1 MAVNKKPNAANSVNP
16 LRNYLIL
23 VVGFAAF
30 VSVSVGI
37 AIAFASQHL
46 NQIQLWILIAFLAI
60 FPIIALGIITQ
71 LILRF
76 TNKLTVGEHDD
87 AIDWEI
93 VSAIKQKENIN
104 LEVSELAKAM
114 KVPAEQMNDLR
125 SAYIVA
131 EDLALRKIQQEAEIP
146 LMRYVNIGD
155 AEFNA
160 LCIDKDLITCV
171 EVTFVVTPDI
181 KQKKISNIL
190 KKLASAK
197 STLRRIREGSRIRLL
212 LVIVTQL
219 DREGEAKLRSS
230 LVSKFTS
237 TPVDVDI
244 RLLDFHTL
252 QQVYAE
258 E

>member
-1 MAVNKKPNAANSVNP
+1 MAVTKKPNTENSTNP

-23 VVGFAAF
+23 VVAFAAF
-30 VSVSVGI
+30 VSFSVGI
-37 AIAFASQHL
+37 AIAFASPNL
-46 NQIQLWILIAFLAI
+46 NQLQLWILIGFLAI
-60 FPIIALGIITQ
+60 FPIIALAIITQ
-71 LILRF
+71 LILKF
-76 TNKLTVGEHDD
+76 TNKLSVGGNDD
-87 AIDWEI
+87 QIEWEI

-104 LEVSELAKAM
+104 AEVNELAKVM
-114 KVPAEQMNDLR
+114 KVPEEQLNDLR

-181 KQKKISNIL
+181 KQKKISKIL
-190 KKLASAK
+190 NKLASAK
-197 STLRRIREGSRIRLL
+197 STLKRIREGSRIRLL

-219 DREGEAKLRSS
+219 DRQAEAKLRSS

-244 RLLDFHTL
+244 RLLDFHVL

-258 E
+258 D

>member
-1 MAVNKKPNAANSVNP
+1 MAVNKKPDEANSTNP

-23 VVGFAAF
+23 VVAFAAF
-30 VSVSVGI
+30 VSVSVGM
-37 AIAFASQHL
+37 AIAFASPNL
-46 NQIQLWILIAFLAI
+46 TRLQLWILICFLAV
-60 FPIIALGIITQ
+60 FPIIALWIIVQ
-71 LILRF
+71 LVLKF
-76 TNKLTVGEHDD
+76 TSKLNVGENDSQ
-87 AIDWEI
+87 IEWEI

-104 LEVSELAKAM
+104 SEVDELAKAM

-155 AEFNA
+155 AEFTA
-160 LCIDKDLITCV
+160 VCIDKDLITCV

-181 KQKKISNIL
+181 RQKKISKIL
-190 KKLASAK
+190 KKLVSAK

-244 RLLDFHTL
+244 RLLDFHLL
-252 QQVYAE
+252 QQVYSE
-258 E
+258 D